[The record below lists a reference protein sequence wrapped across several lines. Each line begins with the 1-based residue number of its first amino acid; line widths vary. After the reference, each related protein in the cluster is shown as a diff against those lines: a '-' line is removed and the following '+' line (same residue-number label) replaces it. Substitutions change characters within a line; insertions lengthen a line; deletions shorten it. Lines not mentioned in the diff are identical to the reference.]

1 MDRQEDLELLSASSS
16 RLLEL
21 IKRNPQYHKSLGM
34 GQSFSNYVNQ
44 HRYGNLLQR
53 VFDQKSKSIELLQS
67 ASQQMDRFQRTIEK
81 TTYAALDY
89 ITTIDKNKIEPRLSE
104 IDVLSATILG
114 DEQLKKLSQAIAER
128 IIFDN

>member
-1 MDRQEDLELLSASSS
+1 
-16 RLLEL
+16 
-21 IKRNPQYHKSLGM
+21 
-34 GQSFSNYVNQ
+34 
-44 HRYGNLLQR
+44 
-53 VFDQKSKSIELLQS
+53 
-67 ASQQMDRFQRTIEK
+67 MDRFQRTIEK
-81 TTYAALDY
+81 TTYAALYY